1 MASLK
6 DKVPP
11 HNLDAEQA
19 ALGALLLDW
28 DAVENAIRFLRPERF
43 YSLQNL
49 APKHAD
55 SERSFVDLFKRCG
68 FPTVWL
74 GNQEPAKTY
83 VYFMEE
89 CDRLVYGEYQ

>member
-28 DAVENAIRFLRPERF
+28 DAVGTVIRFLRPERF
-43 YSLQNL
+43 YSLQNQKIFSAIL
-49 APKHAD
+49 TLYND
-55 SERSFVDLFKRCG
+55 GIRGDIITLIERLRSAGELDAAG
-68 FPTVWL
+68 GPT
-74 GNQEPAKTY
+74 
-83 VYFMEE
+83 
-89 CDRLVYGEYQ
+89 

>member
-28 DAVENAIRFLRPERF
+28 DAVGTVIRFLRPERF
-43 YSLQNL
+43 YSLQNQKIFS
-49 APKHAD
+49 AIVGKESKHQKM
-55 SERSFVDLFKRCG
+55 KR
-68 FPTVWL
+68 TIIASL
-74 GNQEPAKTY
+74 
-83 VYFMEE
+83 
-89 CDRLVYGEYQ
+89 D